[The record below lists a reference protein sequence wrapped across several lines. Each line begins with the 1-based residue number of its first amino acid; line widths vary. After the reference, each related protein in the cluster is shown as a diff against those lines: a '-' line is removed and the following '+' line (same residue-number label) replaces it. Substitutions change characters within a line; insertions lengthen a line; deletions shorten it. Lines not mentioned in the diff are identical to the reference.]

1 MGIAKI
7 VIRAGATM
15 HLFCRQRAGRWSAR
29 RMWFGG
35 QNSLKAHCDVSSVPA
50 LGSRP
55 RQRSIRDVKD
65 GSDDSSSSPFDE
77 AFPRNAFRP
86 HSKRVRT
93 KPSTHRVH
101 SDSNYP
107 GYVVLYRGFVLT
119 STPPKQGGFG
129 GHPQSFARISAQSCD
144 PRRDCNIRSAA
155 GIFEG
160 AFKSAVM
167 TKSCCTWRGGTMLR
181 VTTTSCCV

>member
-1 MGIAKI
+1 
-7 VIRAGATM
+7 M

-55 RQRSIRDVKD
+55 RQRSVRDVKD

-129 GHPQSFARISAQSCD
+129 GHPQLFGRISAQSCE
-144 PRRDCNIRSAA
+144 PRRDCNIRSVE
-155 GIFEG
+155 IRRHDE
-160 AFKSAVM
+160 VM
-167 TKSCCTWRGGTMLR
+167 LHLVGRNHASRHDDVMLHMNDGREPRHVASR
-181 VTTTSCCV
+181 V